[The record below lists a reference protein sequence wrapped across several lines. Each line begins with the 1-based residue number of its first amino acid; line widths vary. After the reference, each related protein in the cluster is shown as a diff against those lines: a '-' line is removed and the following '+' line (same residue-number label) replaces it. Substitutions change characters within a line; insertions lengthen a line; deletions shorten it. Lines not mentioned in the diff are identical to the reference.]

1 MGNGL
6 IGQNGTTAPWSVVV
20 AIKHVLEP
28 AQIQNHNLMAQIALE
43 KILKHKFAMMIL
55 AQLVLLFFYPKI
67 FLKVCNQNHSNF
79 FIFYNVKYA
88 LHCF

>member
-6 IGQNGTTAPWSVVV
+6 IGQNGTTAPWSVVA

-43 KILKHKFAMMIL
+43 KILKHKVAMKIL
-55 AQLVLLFFYPKI
+55 AQLVFF
-67 FLKVCNQNHSNF
+67 
-79 FIFYNVKYA
+79 
-88 LHCF
+88 LH